1 MKNRG
6 FTFIEIIVVL
16 VLFAFSVSLVVP
28 YLSRSLTKAELKGS
42 AQKISAILRY
52 CRSESVYKDQ
62 VFQIIFD
69 SALREVR
76 VQSSG
81 STEKKEEVEKEEVEK
96 KEVEKKEEKGVLKK
110 YSLPEGVHMEEVK
123 IPPLQDFSEFPTIE
137 FYPNGTSN
145 GGTILLVSEG
155 HPGYRIHVHFLTGM
169 VKIVRV

>member
-6 FTFIEIIVVL
+6 FTLIEIIIVL

-28 YLSRSLTKAELKGS
+28 YLSRSLIKVELKGS

-52 CRSESVYKDQ
+52 YRSESVHKDQ

-81 STEKKEEVEKEEVEK
+81 STEKKEEVERKEEQ
-96 KEVEKKEEKGVLKK
+96 GVLKK
-110 YSLPEGVHMEEVK
+110 YSLPDGVHMEEVK
-123 IPPLQDFSEFPTIE
+123 IPPLQDLSEVPTIE

-145 GGTILLVSEG
+145 GGSILLVSEG
-155 HPGYRIHVHFLTGM
+155 HPGFRIHVHFLTGM
-169 VKIVRV
+169 VKVERV

>member
-28 YLSRSLTKAELKGS
+28 YLSRSLIKVELKGS

-52 CRSESVYKDQ
+52 YRSESVHKDQ

-76 VQSSG
+76 VQSFG
-81 STEKKEEVEKEEVEK
+81 STEKKEEVERKEEQ
-96 KEVEKKEEKGVLKK
+96 GVLKK
-110 YSLPEGVHMEEVK
+110 YSLPDGVHMEEVK
-123 IPPLQDFSEFPTIE
+123 IPPLQDLSEVPTIE

-145 GGTILLVSEG
+145 GGSILLVSEG
-155 HPGYRIHVHFLTGM
+155 HPGFRIHVHFLTGM
-169 VKIVRV
+169 VKVERV

>member
-6 FTFIEIIVVL
+6 FTLIEIIIVL

-28 YLSRSLTKAELKGS
+28 YLSRSLIKVELKSS

-52 CRSESVYKDQ
+52 YRSESVHKDQ

-76 VQSSG
+76 VQSFG
-81 STEKKEEVEKEEVEK
+81 STEKKEEVERKEEQ
-96 KEVEKKEEKGVLKK
+96 GVLKK
-110 YSLPEGVHMEEVK
+110 YSLPDGVHMEEVK
-123 IPPLQDFSEFPTIE
+123 IPPLQDLSEVPTIE

-145 GGTILLVSEG
+145 GGSILLVSEG
-155 HPGYRIHVHFLTGM
+155 HPGFRIHVHFLTGM
-169 VKIVRV
+169 VKVERV

>member
-28 YLSRSLTKAELKGS
+28 YLSRSLMKAELKGS

-52 CRSESVYKDQ
+52 CRSESIHKDQ

-76 VQSSG
+76 VQSLG
-81 STEKKEEVEKEEVEK
+81 STEKKEEVEK
-96 KEVEKKEEKGVLKK
+96 KEEKGVHKK
-110 YSLPEGVHMEEVK
+110 YSLPDGVHMEEMK
-123 IPPLQDFSEFPTIE
+123 IPSLQDLSEIPTIE

-145 GGTILLVSEG
+145 GGSILLVREG
-155 HPGYRIHVHFLTGM
+155 HPGFRIHVHFLTGM
-169 VKIVRV
+169 VKVERV

>member
-28 YLSRSLTKAELKGS
+28 YLSRSLMKAELKGS

-52 CRSESVYKDQ
+52 YRSESVHKDR

-69 SALREVR
+69 SVLREVR
-76 VQSSG
+76 VQSLG
-81 STEKKEEVEKEEVEK
+81 STEKKEEVEKKAEE
-96 KEVEKKEEKGVLKK
+96 GVSKK
-110 YSLPEGVHMEEVK
+110 YSLPDGVHMEEMK
-123 IPPLQDFSEFPTIE
+123 IPPLQDLSEFPTIE

-145 GGTILLVSEG
+145 GGSILLVSEG
-155 HPGYRIHVHFLTGM
+155 QPGYRIHVHFLTGM
-169 VKIVRV
+169 VKVERV

>member
-6 FTFIEIIVVL
+6 FTLIEIVIVL

-28 YLSRSLTKAELKGS
+28 YLSRSLIKVELKGS

-52 CRSESVYKDQ
+52 YRSESVHKDQ

-76 VQSSG
+76 VQSLG
-81 STEKKEEVEKEEVEK
+81 STEKKEEI
-96 KEVEKKEEKGVLKK
+96 EKKEEKGVLKK
-110 YSLPEGVHMEEVK
+110 YSLPDGVHMEEVK
-123 IPPLQDFSEFPTIE
+123 IPPLQDLSEVPTIE

-145 GGTILLVSEG
+145 GGSILLVSEG
-155 HPGYRIHVHFLTGM
+155 HPGFRIHVHFLTGI
-169 VKIVRV
+169 VKVGRV